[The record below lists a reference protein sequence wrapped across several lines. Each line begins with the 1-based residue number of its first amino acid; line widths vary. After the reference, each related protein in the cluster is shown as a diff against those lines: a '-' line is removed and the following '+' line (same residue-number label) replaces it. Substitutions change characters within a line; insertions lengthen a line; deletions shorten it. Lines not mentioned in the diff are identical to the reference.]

1 MNGENV
7 TELGFGVQV
16 GTNKRPILEVA
27 IGISHPAHSN
37 ALLDVSDKLPQL
49 CEVGIDG
56 DAIFPFI
63 FGPLFS
69 ECVDIDISWKNE
81 VHEIDINFFCD

>member
-1 MNGENV
+1 MNCEYQ

-37 ALLDVSDKLPQL
+37 ALLDVGDKLTQL
-49 CEVGIDG
+49 CEVGIDW
-56 DAIFPFI
+56 DPIFPFI
-63 FGPLFS
+63 LGPLFS
-69 ECVDIDISWKNE
+69 ECDDIDISWKNE
-81 VHEIDINFFCD
+81 VHEIDIDFFGD